1 MIVKVRLYH
10 LVPWGSSDTR
20 RTWPLA
26 VSWLVGFMMGG
37 VAVWL
42 LTSNQFPNLAN

>member
-1 MIVKVRLYH
+1 MIDKVRLYH
-10 LVPWGSSDTR
+10 LVPWGSSDRR

-37 VAVWL
+37 GAVWL
-42 LTSNQFPNLAN
+42 LTSNSLGTLAN